1 MTYKNFIFIITARAG
16 SVRLPNKNIK
26 LFCGKP
32 LICWTILQA
41 LRVSKNG
48 KVVVTTDDE
57 KILRLSKKYKELFLI
72 KRPKG
77 LSKSNS
83 SSIDVIRH
91 VLKKFKDEDKVI
103 LLQPTSPLRKDIDI
117 KRAISFLNKGKQA
130 VMSQTKLQYTGNK
143 INKNKSDNSFYPLT
157 LNKNDL
163 YVPNGAVFAATKA
176 WLLKNDTFFN
186 SSVFT
191 FDMPMTRAID
201 IDYLHDFHSAET
213 VFKKNIN

>member
-91 VLKKFKDEDKVI
+91 VL
-103 LLQPTSPLRKDIDI
+103 
-117 KRAISFLNKGKQA
+117 
-130 VMSQTKLQYTGNK
+130 
-143 INKNKSDNSFYPLT
+143 
-157 LNKNDL
+157 
-163 YVPNGAVFAATKA
+163 
-176 WLLKNDTFFN
+176 
-186 SSVFT
+186 
-191 FDMPMTRAID
+191 
-201 IDYLHDFHSAET
+201 
-213 VFKKNIN
+213 